1 MEREAIH
8 LSHLDP
14 DFGKDLEEMGLILDS
29 SVLITAER
37 RGQTVAQLLKQIIA
51 DIGDQE
57 ADMVAVCNSD
67 IAGVG

>member
-1 MEREAIH
+1 
-8 LSHLDP
+8 
-14 DFGKDLEEMGLILDS
+14 MGLILDS